1 MRTLE
6 TRLDGKGLRLAAV
19 VARFNHPITLRLL
32 EGCAARLE
40 ELGAASLDVLWVPG
54 AFEIP
59 LAAQRAA
66 RTGGYDGLVAIG
78 AVVRGDTPHFEYVCQ
93 GVTDGVGRVAL
104 AEDLPIAF
112 CVLTTETVEQALDRA
127 SKPGEPGVNK
137 GAEAAEVVVEMVNLA
152 RELGRTQKARRRG

>member
-1 MRTLE
+1 MRTVE
-6 TRLDGKGLRLAAV
+6 TRLDGTRLRVGAV

-32 EGCAARLE
+32 EGCAARLA
-40 ELGAASLDVLWVPG
+40 ELGCGDLDVLWVPG

-66 RTGGYDGLVAIG
+66 RSGRYDGLVAIG

-104 AEDLPIAF
+104 AENLPIAF

-127 SKPGEPGVNK
+127 AKPGEPGSNK
-137 GAEAAEVVVEMVNLA
+137 GAEAAEVVVEMAQLA
-152 RELGRTQKARRRG
+152 RALGAKKGRARG

>member
-6 TRLDGKGLRLAAV
+6 TRLDGTGLKLAAV

-40 ELGAASLDVLWVPG
+40 ELGCGALDVLWVPG

-66 RTGGYDGLVAIG
+66 RSGRYDGLVAIG
-78 AVVRGDTPHFEYVCQ
+78 AVVRGDTPHFDYVCQ

-104 AEDLPIAF
+104 AENLPIAF
-112 CVLTTETVEQALDRA
+112 CVLTTDTVEQALERA
-127 SKPGEPGVNK
+127 AKPEEPGSNK
-137 GAEAAEVVVEMVNLA
+137 GAEAAEVVVEMIHLA
-152 RELGRTQKARRRG
+152 RTLEGA